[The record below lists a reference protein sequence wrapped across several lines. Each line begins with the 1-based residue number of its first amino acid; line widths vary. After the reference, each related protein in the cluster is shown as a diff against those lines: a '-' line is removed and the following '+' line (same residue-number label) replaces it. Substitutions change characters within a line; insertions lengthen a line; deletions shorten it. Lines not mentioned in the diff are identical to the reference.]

1 MDKEKLLE
9 IKRDLASIPIL
20 EKKLKNLEEWIVE
33 ASGKAKEFE
42 KEYKKKAYDIELL
55 NKNSISSVAL
65 KLIGMYQGK
74 LNKETNEMLII
85 KLKYDKATIR
95 VKELEKQKK
104 ETLNRLEIINNEK
117 EIYEKELAKRE
128 FFIKNKITEESFINY
143 KELSNQYEINSNKLE
158 DVNDA
163 ISIAARIEHL
173 EKDIIDILKHMDCG
187 MTYDACVKKDN
198 HECKYDNLDRAQEHV
213 NVLYSKIKDLEKVLK
228 DLDEPDI
235 LENLKTD
242 YLNKCM
248 EQWLNDIETELDVR
262 DRIMEYINS
271 MKKMTGNINEIT
283 FKLKRKRDSINAKL
297 KDIVEKKEE
306 LMVSI

>member
-20 EKKLKNLEEWIVE
+20 EKKLINLQESIVE
-33 ASGKAKEFE
+33 ASGKAKGFE
-42 KEYKKKAYDIELL
+42 KEYKKKAYDLELL

-65 KLIGMYQGK
+65 KLMGMYQGK
-74 LNKETNEMLII
+74 LNKETNEMIII

-95 VKELEKQKK
+95 VKELEKQKR
-104 ETLNRLEIINNEK
+104 ETLDRLEIIQKEK
-117 EIYEKELAKRE
+117 DIYEKELAKRE
-128 FFIKNKITEESFINY
+128 FFIKNKITEESFVSY
-143 KELSNQYEINSNKLE
+143 RELSNQYEIYSSKLVE
-158 DVNDA
+158 INDA
-163 ISIAARIEHL
+163 IVIAAKIEHL

-187 MTYDACVKKDN
+187 MTYDACVKKEN
-198 HECKYDNLDRAQEHV
+198 HECKYEDLDRAQEQV
-213 NVLYSKIKDLEKVLK
+213 NILYSKIKDLEKVLK
-228 DLDEPDI
+228 DIGEPDI

-262 DRIMEYINS
+262 DRIMGYINI

-283 FKLKRKRDSINAKL
+283 FKLKRERDSINSKL
-297 KDIVEKKEE
+297 KQIVEKKEE

>member
-1 MDKEKLLE
+1 MDKKKLLE

-20 EKKLKNLEEWIVE
+20 ERKLKNLEESIFE
-33 ASGKAKEFE
+33 ANSKAKEFE
-42 KEYKKKAYDIELL
+42 KEYKKKAYDVELL

-104 ETLNRLEIINNEK
+104 ETVNRLEIINKEK

-128 FFIKNKITEESFINY
+128 YFIKNKITEESFINY

-187 MTYDACVKKDN
+187 MTYDACIKKDN
-198 HECKYDNLDRAQEHV
+198 HECKYDNLDRAQEQV
-213 NVLYSKIKDLEKVLK
+213 NILYSKIKDFEKVLK
-228 DLDEPDI
+228 DIDDPDI
-235 LENLKTD
+235 FENLKTD

-283 FKLKRKRDSINAKL
+283 FKLKRKRDAINSKL
-297 KDIVEKKEE
+297 KEIVEKKEE
-306 LMVSI
+306 LIVSI